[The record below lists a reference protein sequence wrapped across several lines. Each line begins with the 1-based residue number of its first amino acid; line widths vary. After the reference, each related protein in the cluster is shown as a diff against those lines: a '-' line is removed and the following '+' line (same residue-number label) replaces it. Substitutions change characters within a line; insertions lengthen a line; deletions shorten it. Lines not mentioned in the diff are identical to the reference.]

1 MWIRKKEITELSDGI
16 RKIMDGQEI
25 DLRDNKEGVLSILK
39 NDVHTLANRE
49 KEQRRIA
56 QEERT
61 HLSEYLTDIS
71 HQLKTPITSMSL
83 MTDLLC
89 EAPEEKQREF
99 IFSMKKELA
108 HMEWLVSALLKMAK
122 LDSKTVDFIESE
134 VSARELVEEA
144 IKPLEILMD
153 IKNQQVEVLH
163 DVAFLCDRRWTQE
176 ALTNLL
182 KNAME
187 SSKEGGVIRVDSG
200 ENPLYTWLSI
210 TDAGDGIPMERMKCL
225 FQRFENSQNENGY
238 GVGLP
243 LALAIVRGQN
253 GDIEVAPGGNGTGA
267 TFTVKFYKS

>member
-1 MWIRKKEITELSDGI
+1 M
-16 RKIMDGQEI
+16 
-25 DLRDNKEGVLSILK
+25 
-39 NDVHTLANRE
+39 
-49 KEQRRIA
+49 
-56 QEERT
+56 
-61 HLSEYLTDIS
+61 
-71 HQLKTPITSMSL
+71 
-83 MTDLLC
+83 
-89 EAPEEKQREF
+89 
-99 IFSMKKELA
+99 
-108 HMEWLVSALLKMAK
+108 
-122 LDSKTVDFIESE
+122 
-134 VSARELVEEA
+134 
-144 IKPLEILMD
+144 
-153 IKNQQVEVLH
+153 
-163 DVAFLCDRRWTQE
+163 
-176 ALTNLL
+176 TNLL